1 MSRVTNCA
9 GIPSRRRRRRSR
21 PELVGQVVQ
30 RMRCSTWPTSS
41 GPLRGK
47 LADAT
52 GYPLPARPVLRQ
64 SVHPASPAI
73 LVRAPCV
80 PVPTG
85 THGEPPV
92 MTAQN

>member
-1 MSRVTNCA
+1 MSRITNCA
-9 GIPSRRRRRRSR
+9 RIPSRRRRRRSR
-21 PELVGQVVQ
+21 RELVGQVVQ
-30 RMRCSTWPTSS
+30 RMRCFTWPTSS

-64 SVHPASPAI
+64 SIHPAPPVI

-85 THGEPPV
+85 THG
-92 MTAQN
+92 NHRS